1 MLITFIQAI
10 LLASGG
16 ILSIGSIMIVILLLI
31 SDGGWRNGLAYMVG
45 YVTAYTLIGLSAVLI
60 GFNDA
65 TGEADGGGQVGP
77 ILWSLLGILLLW
89 MALRNWRKPPDVAQ
103 EPPRIFAILD
113 NITPIKALVFG
124 AVVTVLNFKNLA
136 IFLSAVSIVLVSEL
150 PLPEKIMI
158 VLCVVLVFCAAVIAP
173 VLVYLS
179 FPQQAY
185 QRLNRL
191 KEFLESRSRPIAIWV
206 PLLFGLIFFMRGVSS
221 LFY

>member
-1 MLITFIQAI
+1 LLITFIQAI

-136 IFLSAVSIVLVSEL
+136 
-150 PLPEKIMI
+150 EKIMI

>member
-1 MLITFIQAI
+1 LLITFIQAI

-124 AVVTVLNFKNLA
+124 AVVTVLSLLSPA
-136 IFLSAVSIVLVSEL
+136 SLPTAQSAQRIFREPEPSYCYLGST
-150 PLPEKIMI
+150 PLW
-158 VLCVVLVFCAAVIAP
+158 
-173 VLVYLS
+173 S
-179 FPQQAY
+179 D
-185 QRLNRL
+185 
-191 KEFLESRSRPIAIWV
+191 
-206 PLLFGLIFFMRGVSS
+206 
-221 LFY
+221 LFYARCFKPILLEG